1 MSKKLIITN
10 EDIRRK
16 SGCADCMANK
26 LLFDEV
32 KHKSEWDIIV
42 SQFLINWIL

>member
-32 KHKSEWDIIV
+32 MHKSEWDIIV
-42 SQFLINWIL
+42 SQFLIN